1 MQDYNKDRM
10 VFKDD
15 KKRTIPWLKI
25 LIGIVAVVVVVVLI
39 LSLFQSEPQP
49 VSIEIDLPKLN

>member
-25 LIGIVAVVVVVVLI
+25 LIGIIAVVVVVLI
-39 LSLFQSEPQP
+39 LSLLKSEPQP

>member
-15 KKRTIPWLKI
+15 KKPTIPWLKI
-25 LIGIVAVVVVVVLI
+25 LIGIVAVVLLVLI
-39 LSLFQSEPQP
+39 FSLFQSEPQP

>member
-1 MQDYNKDRM
+1 MQDFNKDRL

-25 LIGIVAVVVVVVLI
+25 LIGIVAVVVVVFIV
-39 LSLFQSEPQP
+39 SLFQSEPET
-49 VSIEIDLPKLN
+49 VSVEIELPKLQ

>member
-1 MQDYNKDRM
+1 MQDFNKNRL
-10 VFKDD
+10 VFHND
-15 KKRTIPWLKI
+15 KKRAIPWLKI
-25 LIGIVAVVVVVVLI
+25 LIGIIAVVVVVLI